1 MASFGLAFAAP
12 TAAIFCSFIP
22 PPISARSS
30 SGFSRIGT
38 PIPEFTRFGVSFIPP
53 TAAPAAKRPTPRMAA
68 APRSFEPNRPAN
80 HDMIIIH
87 SQEIMSNAP
96 DLTQPLLQVA
106 VSPEPSPSHSEE
118 EGDDAGTE
126 ASSSIAVL
134 KAFKFSD
141 INAIIQD
148 SFNDEEGNLSTICD
162 IMAMYLK
169 GQKILYTEAK
179 TVCEQRLNA
188 LMLPAIFITSACAIL
203 SLVLK
208 DFSYGTTI
216 VSSLNGVNAF
226 ILALISYMKLDAKAE
241 AHRMSAYKFDKLQSI
256 LTFNSGKM
264 LFIEES
270 KKDIAEIIKTTEK
283 NVREIKETN
292 QFILPEIVRF
302 KYPQLYSI
310 NIFAEV
316 KKLHNREMSYIND
329 IKDIMNELKMLYDKP
344 NKTDLEHAR
353 INAMETV
360 HKQKVANIISLKNQY
375 LEIDDKFEV
384 EMKKNRESMWPD
396 ICGCLKS

>member
-1 MASFGLAFAAP
+1 
-12 TAAIFCSFIP
+12 
-22 PPISARSS
+22 
-30 SGFSRIGT
+30 
-38 PIPEFTRFGVSFIPP
+38 
-53 TAAPAAKRPTPRMAA
+53 
-68 APRSFEPNRPAN
+68 
-80 HDMIIIH
+80 
-87 SQEIMSNAP
+87 MSNAP
-96 DLTQPLLQVA
+96 DLTQPLLTA
-106 VSPEPSPSHSEE
+106 RTPEDTSVSIN
-118 EGDDAGTE
+118 GDDAGTE
-126 ASSSIAVL
+126 ASSGLAVV

-241 AHRMSAYKFDKLQSI
+241 AHRTSAYKFDKLQSI

-316 KKLHNREMSYIND
+316 KKLHNREMAYVNE
-329 IKDIMNELKMLYDKP
+329 IKDIMNDLKILYDKP
-344 NKTDLEHAR
+344 NKTDLDHST
-353 INAMETV
+353 IHTMETV
-360 HKQKVANIISLKNQY
+360 HKQKVANVISLKNQY

-396 ICGCLKS
+396 LCSCLKS

>member
-1 MASFGLAFAAP
+1 
-12 TAAIFCSFIP
+12 
-22 PPISARSS
+22 
-30 SGFSRIGT
+30 
-38 PIPEFTRFGVSFIPP
+38 
-53 TAAPAAKRPTPRMAA
+53 
-68 APRSFEPNRPAN
+68 
-80 HDMIIIH
+80 
-87 SQEIMSNAP
+87 MSNAP